1 MLVGVRSQLGAGLS
15 SFSGVSE
22 ARESLGAA
30 IAFRDGSELMIR
42 EQIRSDLA
50 LVESFDLRLKA
61 LDVATKTAQDVYES
75 YESQFLTG
83 RKSWLDV
90 MNSARDLQQ
99 ERLQLADVTAGRLT
113 LGWRLFV
120 QLNSL
125 PGT

>member
-1 MLVGVRSQLGAGLS
+1 
-15 SFSGVSE
+15 
-22 ARESLGAA
+22 
-30 IAFRDGSELMIR
+30 MIR

-75 YESQFLTG
+75 YERQFLTG

-99 ERLQLADVTAGRLT
+99 ARLQLADVTAGHLT